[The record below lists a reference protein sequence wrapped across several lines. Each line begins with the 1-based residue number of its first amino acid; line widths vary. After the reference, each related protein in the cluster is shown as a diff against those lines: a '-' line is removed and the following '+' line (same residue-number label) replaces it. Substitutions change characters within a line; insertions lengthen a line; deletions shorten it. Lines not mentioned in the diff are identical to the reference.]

1 MEEKN
6 LNTNQR
12 IKVIMEEKCS
22 LSIQDLK
29 AISEQSEIVNKSI
42 IEFNTSAKHLS
53 REAMV
58 MAYIEVI
65 SAYQKVFN
73 IIFDIE
79 SYEQDW
85 LSFLRNHQEWR

>member
-1 MEEKN
+1 M
-6 LNTNQR
+6 
-12 IKVIMEEKCS
+12 IMENRNS

-42 IEFNTSAKHLS
+42 IEFNTGKKHLS

-65 SAYQKVFN
+65 RAYQTVIK
-73 IIFDIE
+73 IIFKDEI
-79 SYEQDW
+79 D
-85 LSFLRNHQEWR
+85 

>member
-12 IKVIMEEKCS
+12 FRMIMENQKS

-29 AISEQSEIVNKSI
+29 AISACSEIVNKSI
-42 IEFNTSAKHLS
+42 IEFNTTSNCLS

-58 MAYIEVI
+58 KAYIDVI
-65 SAYQKVFN
+65 RAYQTVIQN
-73 IIFDIE
+73 
-79 SYEQDW
+79 
-85 LSFLRNHQEWR
+85 

>member
-6 LNTNQR
+6 LTTNQR
-12 IKVIMEEKCS
+12 IKVIMENRNS

-42 IEFNTSAKHLS
+42 IEFNTTSNCLS

-58 MAYIEVI
+58 KAYIDVI
-65 SAYQKVFN
+65 RAYQTVIK
-73 IIFDIE
+73 IIFKDEI
-79 SYEQDW
+79 D
-85 LSFLRNHQEWR
+85 

>member
-1 MEEKN
+1 
-6 LNTNQR
+6 
-12 IKVIMEEKCS
+12 MEEKCS

-65 SAYQKVFN
+65 RAYQTVFKK
-73 IIFDIE
+73 
-79 SYEQDW
+79 
-85 LSFLRNHQEWR
+85 

>member
-1 MEEKN
+1 MEEI
-6 LNTNQR
+6 T
-12 IKVIMEEKCS
+12 
-22 LSIQDLK
+22 LSIEDLK
-29 AISEQSEIVNKSI
+29 AISEQSEIAFKSI
-42 IEFNTSAKHLS
+42 IEFNTSEKYLS

-79 SYEQDW
+79 SYEKD
-85 LSFLRNHQEWR
+85 

>member
-1 MEEKN
+1 MENKN
-6 LNTNQR
+6 
-12 IKVIMEEKCS
+12 S

-65 SAYQKVFN
+65 RAYQTVIKIVFKD
-73 IIFDIE
+73 DI
-79 SYEQDW
+79 D
-85 LSFLRNHQEWR
+85 